1 MQEPS
6 VPENQPKKE
15 NILSTKCR
23 FLLWSCILIQISI
36 IIGVIATVIFSRYQ
50 SPFSSINI
58 KYDIGN
64 INFL

>member
-6 VPENQPKKE
+6 IPKDQSKKE

-64 INFL
+64 NNFL